1 MRLMVQLNSETSMET
16 SATYAT
22 ALRPVFGTI
31 ASLAIS
37 QAAGPECATTKPIT
51 TPMQTCRVNGM
62 IDQKPS
68 PNASAIDTGPA
79 PMARHP
85 TATTAIAITANT
97 NASGYQRSDQ
107 SVIAS
112 AMRSRKPASEVEPV
126 SSACAAVV
134 IQ

>member
-1 MRLMVQLNSETSMET
+1 MH
-16 SATYAT
+16 
-22 ALRPVFGTI
+22 
-31 ASLAIS
+31 
-37 QAAGPECATTKPIT
+37 
-51 TPMQTCRVNGM
+51 TCKVNGM

-112 AMRSRKPASEVEPV
+112 AIRSRNPASEPEAA
-126 SSACAAVV
+126 SSARVVVVMLLPLACAALAWIFYDFVAGGLSL
-134 IQ
+134 